1 MNVQH
6 FSEMLNVVNEG
17 DEDDGKYCG
26 YRILGS
32 VNVNDH
38 QQLRD
43 IKDGASGMLL

>member
-6 FSEMLNVVNEG
+6 FSEMLQVVNEG
-17 DEDDGKYCG
+17 DEDDGIYFG

-32 VNVNDH
+32 INVNDH
-38 QQLRD
+38 QQLKE